1 MTERDAPEEALSL
14 TVTRDTDRGGIE
26 RGRDENEIFLIF
38 AERNRERDRVLPKEA
53 GQCGVKRETGKKCLV
68 KITAINHPTCLSR
81 KLLLADDEIRRL
93 CGREYF
99 VNTWL
104 VII

>member
-68 KITAINHPTCLSR
+68 KSLPSIILNACHVNFYWQTM
-81 KLLLADDEIRRL
+81 KLGVYVE
-93 CGREYF
+93 G
-99 VNTWL
+99 NTL
-104 VII
+104 